1 MYVKVENGALVE
13 YHYSV
18 KQLKKDNPNTSF
30 PRDLSDSLLAEWGV
44 YPVIKTDRP
53 QIDHTKNLAEGMP
66 DLVEGVWVQVWE
78 VTDATAEEI
87 AERTAR
93 EAARVRRVRD
103 ELLAKTDWRVLRAT
117 ESAVSADPAWSA
129 YRQALRDITAHA
141 GFPWA
146 VTWPSEPEG

>member
-1 MYVKVENGALVE
+1 MYAKIESGTVAQ
-13 YHYSV
+13 YPYSV
-18 KQLKKDNPNTSF
+18 KQLQKDHPNTSF
-30 PRDLSDSLLAEWGV
+30 PRQPSDALMAEWGV

-53 QIDHTKNLAEGMP
+53 QVDQTKNLAEGMP

-78 VTDATAEEI
+78 VTDATADEI

-103 ELLAKTDWRVLRAT
+103 DLLAKTDWRVLRAA
-117 ESAVSADPAWSA
+117 ESATSAAPAWLA
-129 YRQALRDITAHA
+129 YRQALRDVTAQA